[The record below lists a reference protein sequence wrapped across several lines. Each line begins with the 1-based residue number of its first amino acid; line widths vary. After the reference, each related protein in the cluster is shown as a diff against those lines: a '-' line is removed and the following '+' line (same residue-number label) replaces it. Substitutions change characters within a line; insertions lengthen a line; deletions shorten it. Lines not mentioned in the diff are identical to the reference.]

1 MPADKS
7 DRFPILMLECGVKA
21 LSLRKAQDAIRSKY
35 GPHYHC
41 HDEAMWEVAADL
53 WGITPKRPPI
63 NRHGVFELFDDIVGL
78 RAGRY
83 EIIVKI
89 AVAPNGLCAM
99 SKSHRTAL
107 SGGCSPLSVW
117 NPLAFFSLDDA
128 RTAGL
133 AEHRKRFA
141 DMIKLGCGDISEAK
155 AMLEL
160 IDDAATPQLEL
171 F

>member
-1 MPADKS
+1 M
-7 DRFPILMLECGVKA
+7 
-21 LSLRKAQDAIRSKY
+21 
-35 GPHYHC
+35 
-41 HDEAMWEVAADL
+41 
-53 WGITPKRPPI
+53 
-63 NRHGVFELFDDIVGL
+63 FELFDDIIGL

-83 EIIVKI
+83 EIIVKV

-99 SKSHRTAL
+99 AKSHRTAL
-107 SGGCSPLSVW
+107 SGGCNPLSVW

-133 AEHRKRFA
+133 AEHRKRFV
-141 DMIKLGCGDISEAK
+141 DIIKLGCGDIAEAK

-160 IDDAATPQLEL
+160 IDDAAAPQLEL